1 MDLRTLEQLT
11 AFDYGMYALTSTSHN
26 DDRDTLRLV
35 AQRTGEILARFSRI
49 SGHAWDVRR
58 PMSGKDRH
66 EGVIQETLKCEKGVW
81 WLIDSE
87 DAKEKE
93 VGNDCEAQI
102 EVILRICREV
112 VVPEARVAAV
122 SLFPN
127 IANVVATEDVMSV
140 AKRTDAGR
148 VSEDGLSVADRLA
161 RLNDEFERGIADYLN
176 PVHDFSPEMLA
187 LADRAGVR
195 AAAEIGKGMK

>member
-1 MDLRTLEQLT
+1 MEQFKEFNIKSWMDASGCLDLSVKLANKVVGKVSKV
-11 AFDYGMYALTSTSHN
+11 AFASA
-26 DDRDTLRLV
+26 V
-35 AQRTGEILARFSRI
+35 
-49 SGHAWDVRR
+49 
-58 PMSGKDRH
+58 
-66 EGVIQETLKCEKGVW
+66 
-81 WLIDSE
+81 
-87 DAKEKE
+87 
-93 VGNDCEAQI
+93 
-102 EVILRICREV
+102 
-112 VVPEARVAAV
+112 VAAV

-187 LADRAGVR
+187 LADRALN
-195 AAAEIGKGMK
+195 ALA